1 MRSDAVMMTR
11 RYSRTGMLRAAIAL
25 VATLLVVS
33 AVIPP
38 GPSADAATR
47 CTGSEWVGAW
57 TAAPSNAGLAS
68 EPAPSRALV
77 DQTVRMVVRPTL
89 AGSRARVRL
98 THRYGAIALPG
109 ARDVIILLG
118 VNDLGGDEQRTARQ
132 LIDGLATMTRRAK
145 RTGLRVHLGT
155 LTPSGGVPQVSTR
168 RTARNTRTSA
178 GVRSTGGSGTRPS
191 RSTSST
197 STRPCGIHPLPHGCG
212 RPSTP
217 ATTYTRTPP
226 ATWPWPPRS
235 ESPAWPATRADQ
247 RCPMKGLDMR
257 RISTTRLRT
266 PARWS

>member
-155 LTPSGGVPQVSTR
+155 LTPSGGCLRCLPGVRHGTHEPPQACGQPVDPAPDPLGVRRRLRQGRAGSTR
-168 RTARNTRTSA
+168 SRTAA
-178 GVRSTGGSGTRPS
+178 AV
-191 RSTSST
+191 
-197 STRPCGIHPLPHGCG
+197 L
-212 RPSTP
+212 
-217 ATTYTRTPP
+217 
-226 ATWPWPPRS
+226 
-235 ESPAWPATRADQ
+235 
-247 RCPMKGLDMR
+247 
-257 RISTTRLRT
+257 RLRRPPT
-266 PARWS
+266 PERRRLPGHGRRDPNPQPGQQRVLTNAAR